1 MPLRDVVSNRFRSLF
16 VLLTSVLVGAGS
28 PAKAA
33 DQLIVRLDGFSLP
46 IDIGQLETWS
56 RDPSVR
62 SNDLGV
68 WFELLD
74 PRSREDLRR
83 LMRTPILEE
92 RDLALQLIQSW
103 AGRQV
108 LEEMGALLSTDQ
120 SGSGVLLVNTLRG
133 LLQRPEPVTPLS
145 LLRAVPAPRLTLEVD
160 EVLALAQQWR
170 RQVERQGQALRQL
183 RQLPL
188 PLTPTPNPALAP
200 AHLPAGAVPTPLVLQ
215 LAVTHR
221 PDPLMI
227 ELWEAV
233 APRRDAYVLVMPG
246 LGSSGDQL
254 AWLARGLAER
264 GYPVLVINDPSS
276 DDDVV
281 RQLLDGQR
289 PPPGAETL
297 PARLADV
304 EAVLKA
310 EQDGQLPP
318 LGSSAVLLG
327 HSLGG
332 LAALMAGGARPVAG
346 LEHRCKRAMKGIPLN
361 NLSWLLQCQLP
372 EVPLPEVGSGDG
384 RDPVAAVVSF
394 NGFGSLLWPG
404 RCLNRLNGT
413 PLLMVGGG
421 LDLVTP
427 PVGEQLELFLQ
438 HHNPRSRL
446 VMVEGGSHF
455 SVVRL
460 GEGNPALLQL
470 GQELVGVEPR
480 QVQELL
486 LNLTADFLGSLDR
499 SAALLPSQQRLQGTV
514 RAYVLDRAAARR
526 WHRRLDG

>member
-1 MPLRDVVSNRFRSLF
+1 M
-16 VLLTSVLVGAGS
+16 LLTSVLVGAGS

-46 IDIGQLETWS
+46 IDIGQLEAWS
-56 RDPSVR
+56 RDPGSR

-74 PRSREDLRR
+74 PRSRDDLRR
-83 LMRTPILEE
+83 LLRTPMLEE

-160 EVLALAQQWR
+160 EVLELAQQWR

-188 PLTPTPNPALAP
+188 PLTFPPDAWPTP
-200 AHLPAGAVPTPLVLQ
+200 AHLPSGAVPRLRALA
-215 LAVTHR
+215 LAVPHR
-221 PDPLMI
+221 PDPLQI

-246 LGSSGDQL
+246 LGSSGAQL
-254 AWLARGLAER
+254 SWLARGLAER

-276 DDDVV
+276 DDRVV

-332 LAALMAGGARPVAG
+332 LSALMAGGARPVAG
-346 LEHRCKRAMKGIPLN
+346 LEQRCKRAMKGIPLN

-404 RCLNRLNGT
+404 RGLNRLNGT

-427 PVGEQLELFLQ
+427 PVGEQLDLFLQ

-460 GEGNPALLQL
+460 GDDNPALLQL

-486 LNLTADFLGSLDR
+486 LNLTADFLASLDG
-499 SAALLPSQQRLQGTV
+499 SAALPSQQRLQGTV

-526 WHRRLDG
+526 WHRRVGG

>member
-16 VLLTSVLVGAGS
+16 VLLTSLLVGAGS

-46 IDIGQLETWS
+46 IDIGQLEAWS
-56 RDPSVR
+56 RDPGSR
-62 SNDLGV
+62 GNDLGV

-83 LMRTPILEE
+83 LLRTPILEE

-108 LEEMGALLSTDQ
+108 VEEMGALLSTDQ
-120 SGSGVLLVNTLRG
+120 SGSGPLLVNTLRG

-145 LLRAVPAPRLTLEVD
+145 LLQAVPAPRLTLEVD
-160 EVLALAQQWR
+160 EVLKLAQQWR

-188 PLTPTPNPALAP
+188 PLTATSSTAWAPALQP
-200 AHLPAGAVPTPLVLQ
+200 TGAVPMPRLLE
-215 LAVTHR
+215 LAVPHR
-221 PDPLMI
+221 PDPLKI

-233 APRRDAYVLVMPG
+233 GPARDTYLLVMPG
-246 LGSSGDQL
+246 LGSSGAQL
-254 AWLARGLAER
+254 NWLARGLAER
-264 GYPVLVINDPSS
+264 GYPVLLIDDPSS
-276 DDDVV
+276 DERVV

-310 EQDGQLPP
+310 EQDGRLPP

-332 LAALMAGGARPVAG
+332 LSALMAGGARPMAG
-346 LEHRCKRAMKGIPLN
+346 LDQRCKQEMKGIPLN
-361 NLSWLLQCQLP
+361 NLSRLLQCQLP

-394 NGFGSLLWPG
+394 NPFGSLLWPG
-404 RCLNRLNGT
+404 RGLERLNGT

-438 HHNPRSRL
+438 QHNPRSRL

-460 GEGNPALLQL
+460 GDDNPALLQL
-470 GQELVGVEPR
+470 GQELVGVEPH

-486 LNLTADFLGSLDR
+486 LNLTADFLGSLDGS
-499 SAALLPSQQRLQGTV
+499 SALASQQRLQGTV
-514 RAYVLDRAAARR
+514 RAYVLDREAARHWR
-526 WHRRLDG
+526 RRLDG